1 MAASDD
7 VLGKT
12 VLHRIENG
20 ICHITLNRPESG
32 NAILPEQRGVIVEL
46 LADADKN
53 RDVRAIVLGATGRLF
68 CAGADMRTLSRTTN
82 ANGETPVQRP
92 GERARFLMNG
102 PEAAQTIIKSLLDCS
117 KPIVAAVQ
125 GTAAGMGVQMALA
138 CDLIVMSDA
147 ASFVESFILRG
158 IMIDAGG
165 AYLLPRRIGLAKA
178 KEMVFFGDAL
188 PAREA
193 ERIGLVNKVVHPDEF
208 AAAVA
213 DYANRLAA
221 APTTAIGF
229 AKRLLNRSLDV
240 DRETAFQEEGMS
252 AEANGGSQDI
262 KEGIR
267 AFMEKRPPTFQGF

>member
-1 MAASDD
+1 MTASDD

-32 NAILPEQRGVIVEL
+32 NAILPEQRGVIVQL

>member
-1 MAASDD
+1 MTASDD

-32 NAILPEQRGVIVEL
+32 NAILPEQRGVIVQL

-53 RDVRAIVLGATGRLF
+53 PDVRAIVLGATGRLF

-82 ANGETPVQRP
+82 ASGEGTVQRP

-188 PAREA
+188 PGREA

>member
-165 AYLLPRRIGLAKA
+165 AYLLPHRIGLAKA

>member
-1 MAASDD
+1 MTASDE

-32 NAILPEQRGVIVEL
+32 NAILPEQRGVIVQL

-53 RDVRAIVLGATGRLF
+53 PDVRAIVLGATGRLF

-82 ANGETPVQRP
+82 ASGEGTVQRP

-138 CDLIVMSDA
+138 CDLIVMSET
-147 ASFVESFILRG
+147 ASFIESFILRG

-208 AAAVA
+208 AVAVA
-213 DYANRLAA
+213 DYATRLAT

-240 DRETAFQEEGMS
+240 DRETAFQDEGLS

>member
-1 MAASDD
+1 MTASDN

-32 NAILPEQRGVIVEL
+32 NAILPEQRGVIVQL

-53 RDVRAIVLGATGRLF
+53 PDVRVIILGANGRLF

-82 ANGETPVQRP
+82 ASGEGHVQRP
-92 GERARFLMNG
+92 GDRAKFLMNG

-147 ASFVESFILRG
+147 ASFIESFILRG

-165 AYLLPRRIGLAKA
+165 AYLLARRIGLAKA
-178 KEMVFFGDAL
+178 KELVFFGDAL
-188 PAREA
+188 HAREA

-213 DYANRLAA
+213 DYANRLAV

-267 AFMEKRPPTFQGF
+267 AFMEKRPPKFQGF

>member
-1 MAASDD
+1 MTASDD

-32 NAILPEQRGVIVEL
+32 NAILPEQRGVIVQL

-193 ERIGLVNKVVHPDEF
+193 ERIGLVNKVVHSDEF
-208 AAAVA
+208 AAAVT
-213 DYANRLAA
+213 DYATRLAV

>member
-1 MAASDD
+1 MAAADE
-7 VLGKT
+7 VLGKM

-20 ICHITLNRPESG
+20 VCHITLNRPESG
-32 NAILPEQRGVIVEL
+32 NAILPEQRGVIVQL

-53 RDVRAIVLGATGRLF
+53 PDVRVVVLGANGRLF
-68 CAGADMRTLSRTTN
+68 CSGADMRTLSRTTN
-82 ANGETPVQRP
+82 ASGETPVQRP
-92 GERARFLMNG
+92 GERAKFLMNG

-138 CDLIVMSDA
+138 CDLIVMSDT
-147 ASFVESFILRG
+147 ASFIESFILRG

-165 AYLLPRRIGLAKA
+165 AYLLARRIGLAKA
-178 KEMVFFGDAL
+178 KELVFFGDAL

-193 ERIGLVNKVVHPDEF
+193 ERIGLVNKVVQPDEF
-208 AAAVA
+208 TGAVA
-213 DYANRLAA
+213 DYVNRLAA

-252 AEANGGSQDI
+252 AEANGGTQDI

-267 AFMEKRPPTFQGF
+267 AFIEKRPPNFRGF

>member
-267 AFMEKRPPTFQGF
+267 AFMEKRAPKFQGF

>member
-1 MAASDD
+1 MTASDE

-12 VLHRIENG
+12 VLHRIESG

-32 NAILPEQRGVIVEL
+32 NAILPEQRGVIVQL

-53 RDVRAIVLGATGRLF
+53 PDVRAIVLGATGRLF

-82 ANGETPVQRP
+82 ASGEGTVQRP

-138 CDLIVMSDA
+138 CDLIVMLET
-147 ASFVESFILRG
+147 ASFIESFILRG

-188 PAREA
+188 SAREA

-240 DRETAFQEEGMS
+240 DRETAFQDEGLS

>member
-1 MAASDD
+1 MTASDD

-32 NAILPEQRGVIVEL
+32 NAILPEQRGVIVQL

-92 GERARFLMNG
+92 GERAKFLMNG

-188 PAREA
+188 SAREA

-240 DRETAFQEEGMS
+240 DRETAFQDEGLS

>member
-1 MAASDD
+1 MTASDD

-32 NAILPEQRGVIVEL
+32 NAILPEQRGVIVQL

-53 RDVRAIVLGATGRLF
+53 PDVRAIVLGATGRLF

-82 ANGETPVQRP
+82 ASGEGTVQRP

-188 PAREA
+188 SAREA

-240 DRETAFQEEGMS
+240 DRETAFQDEGLS

>member
-1 MAASDD
+1 MTASDD

-32 NAILPEQRGVIVEL
+32 NAILPEQRGVIVQL

-240 DRETAFQEEGMS
+240 DRETAFQEEGLS

>member
-1 MAASDD
+1 MTASDD

-32 NAILPEQRGVIVEL
+32 NAILPEQRGVIVQL

-53 RDVRAIVLGATGRLF
+53 PDVRAIVLGATGRLF

-82 ANGETPVQRP
+82 ASGEGTVQRP

-138 CDLIVMSDA
+138 CDLIVMLET
-147 ASFVESFILRG
+147 ASFIESFILRG

-188 PAREA
+188 SAREA

-240 DRETAFQEEGMS
+240 DRETAFQDEGLS

>member
-1 MAASDD
+1 M
-7 VLGKT
+7 
-12 VLHRIENG
+12 
-20 ICHITLNRPESG
+20 
-32 NAILPEQRGVIVEL
+32 
-46 LADADKN
+46 
-53 RDVRAIVLGATGRLF
+53 RAIVLGATGRLF

-82 ANGETPVQRP
+82 ASGEGTVQRP

-188 PAREA
+188 SAREA

-240 DRETAFQEEGMS
+240 DRETAFQDEGLS

>member
-1 MAASDD
+1 MTASDD

-32 NAILPEQRGVIVEL
+32 NAILPEQRGVIVQL

-53 RDVRAIVLGATGRLF
+53 PDVRVVVLGATGRLF

-82 ANGETPVQRP
+82 ASGETPVQRP
-92 GERARFLMNG
+92 GERAKFLMNG

-138 CDLIVMSDA
+138 CDLIVMSDT
-147 ASFVESFILRG
+147 ASFIESFILRG

-178 KEMVFFGDAL
+178 KEMVFFGDAV

-221 APTTAIGF
+221 APTTAIGL

-240 DRETAFQEEGMS
+240 DRETALQEEGLS
-252 AEANGGSQDI
+252 AETNGGSQDI

-267 AFMEKRPPTFQGF
+267 AFMEKRAPKFQGF

>member
-158 IMIDAGG
+158 FMIDAGG

>member
-1 MAASDD
+1 MAASDE

-12 VLHRIENG
+12 VLQRIENG

-32 NAILPEQRGVIVEL
+32 NAILPEQRGVIVQL

-53 RDVRAIVLGATGRLF
+53 PEVRVIVLGANGRLF
-68 CAGADMRTLSRTTN
+68 CSGADMRTLSRTTN

-102 PEAAQTIIKSLLDCS
+102 PEAAQTIIKALLDCS

-147 ASFVESFILRG
+147 ASFIESFILRG

-178 KEMVFFGDAL
+178 KELVFFGDAL

-208 AAAVA
+208 AEAVA
-213 DYANRLAA
+213 SYATRLAA

-252 AEANGGSQDI
+252 AEANGGTQDI

-267 AFMEKRPPTFQGF
+267 AFMEKRPPKFQGF